1 MKNFIITACCFS
13 AILNFAKAQTKNE
26 PYQPKLY
33 EPSKHELYKTI
44 VELDSVYFNTYNT
57 CNIAKMDSLTA
68 NDLEFYHD
76 RGGFSSSKNDYLAS
90 IQKNICGK
98 VTRILTKNSIEVYE
112 IAGFGAVEFGY
123 HSFKN
128 IAEPGQ
134 SEPSKFMIIWRH
146 DKGKWQ
152 ISRVVSLH

>member
-1 MKNFIITACCFS
+1 MKTFIITACCCV
-13 AILNFAKAQTKNE
+13 ALINCAKAQTKSDR
-26 PYQPKLY
+26 YQPKPY
-33 EPSKHELYKTI
+33 APSAHELYKTI

-57 CNIAKMDSLTA
+57 CNIPKMDSLTA

-76 RGGFSSSKNDYLAS
+76 RGGFSASKKDYLAS

-134 SEPSKFMIIWRH
+134 SEPSKFMVIWRY